1 MKDCN
6 KFVYSGNENLE
17 IISSDALKCIKCKNF
32 LNENKSN
39 YCPLD
44 KSIECK
50 FLDNSK
56 SWYIF
61 SYHCYS
67 IP

>member
-17 IISSDALKCIKCKNF
+17 IISSDALKCINCKNF
-32 LNENKSN
+32 LNESKSD

-44 KSIECK
+44 KSIKCK
-50 FLDNSK
+50 FLDDSK
-56 SWYIF
+56 N
-61 SYHCYS
+61 
-67 IP
+67 

>member
-17 IISSDALKCIKCKNF
+17 IISSDALKCIKCK
-32 LNENKSN
+32 SN

-56 SWYIF
+56 S
-61 SYHCYS
+61 
-67 IP
+67 